1 MAQGKS
7 SAYFHIN
14 NFPFILE
21 KKGAAVAAAAAATA
35 TAAANTV
42 SAVAAHLQFAN
53 ETSSRSGI
61 F

>member
-7 SAYFHIN
+7 SAYYHIN
-14 NFPFILE
+14 NFPFTLE
-21 KKGAAVAAAAAATA
+21 KKGAAVAAAATA
-35 TAAANTV
+35 TAAADTV